1 MENKLKIVF
10 GEEISEEK
18 KTQAVNRLGK
28 LFSTPKGTMPM
39 NREYGIDFSE
49 TVDMSPPLA
58 QNTFVV
64 AAAEAMEEYEPE
76 FAIDS
81 IEFDDA
87 DNETGQL
94 RGVVT
99 LVPSDD
105 EEE

>member
-1 MENKLKIVF
+1 MDNRIKIAF
-10 GEEISEEK
+10 GEDVSDAERLQVVS
-18 KTQAVNRLGK
+18 RLGK

-49 TVDMSPPLA
+49 TIDMPPPLA
-58 QNTFVV
+58 KNTFVV

-81 IEFDDA
+81 VEFDDD

-99 LVPSDD
+99 LVPNSDG
-105 EEE
+105 EE

>member
-1 MENKLKIVF
+1 MDNRIKIVF
-10 GEEISEEK
+10 GEDVSDAEK
-18 KTQAVNRLGK
+18 LQVVNRLGK

-49 TVDMSPPLA
+49 TIDMPPPLA
-58 QNTFVV
+58 KNTFVV

-81 IEFDDA
+81 VEFDDD

-99 LVPSDD
+99 LVPNSDG
-105 EEE
+105 EE